1 MHHTRFLVSPEISLC
16 CCWLI
21 CKDRFLVSEYT
32 EEVTATIYYF
42 KKFDSDLSGALN
54 KVEYRPLDRIF
65 LQTSHI
71 AAARFCRK
79 Y

>member
-1 MHHTRFLVSPEISLC
+1 MHHTRFLVSPENSLC
-16 CCWLI
+16 F

-42 KKFDSDLSGALN
+42 KKFDSELSGALN
-54 KVEYRPLDRIF
+54 KVAYRPPDRIF
-65 LQTSHI
+65 LQISHI
-71 AAARFCRK
+71 AAARICMK